1 MQNILS
7 LVFSILATLMQRLEA
22 GHGVLVTVIGLL
34 AVFSGLLV
42 LWGLTA
48 LVPHAIAY
56 FENRHKPVE
65 TGTVEAGGPSEK
77 QQEEHLREIA
87 IAIGV
92 ALCCEMEDEEMS
104 VLTLRNIEQD
114 VSPWVVAS
122 RPTTMRVS

>member
-1 MQNILS
+1 MQNLLS
-7 LVFSILATLMQRLEA
+7 LVFSVLATLMQRLEA
-22 GHGVLVTVIGLL
+22 GHGILVTAIGIL
-34 AVFSGLLV
+34 AVFTGLLV

-48 LVPHAIAY
+48 LVPRVIAY
-56 FENRHKPVE
+56 FENRNQSQPVISADTESDKEISRE
-65 TGTVEAGGPSEK
+65 T
-77 QQEEHLREIA
+77 QLREIA

-122 RPTTMRVS
+122 RPTTMRLS

>member
-1 MQNILS
+1 MQSILS

-42 LWGLTA
+42 LWGLTS
-48 LVPHAIAY
+48 LVPRAIAY

-65 TGTVEAGGPSEK
+65 TSVVETGGPAEK
-77 QQEEHLREIA
+77 PQEEHLREIA

>member
-1 MQNILS
+1 MQMMLS

-22 GHGVLVTVIGLL
+22 GYGFLVTVIGLL

-48 LVPHAIAY
+48 LVPKVIYY
-56 FENRHKPVE
+56 FENRYKTEKKV
-65 TGTVEAGGPSEK
+65 PSEK
-77 QQEEHLREIA
+77 GSNQEKSQEDQLREIA